1 MVSTNLFV
9 FIDNMRPEDV
19 MLYTWTAA
27 SHGLL
32 DDEISTVQA
41 CLVATTKNPHADPDI
56 QRQRVSMY
64 TTLFRALLTEKTR
77 QKPVEN
83 VRQHDSS
90 PAQDCSTRPA
100 HNPTRR
106 KSIWH
111 VLKQKITGCRQ

>member
-1 MVSTNLFV
+1 
-9 FIDNMRPEDV
+9 MRPEDV
-19 MLYTWTAA
+19 MLYTRTAA
-27 SHGLL
+27 AHGLL

-41 CLVATTKNPHADPDI
+41 CLIETAKHPHPDPEN

-77 QKPVEN
+77 QKPVQN
-83 VRQHDSS
+83 VGQNDSR

-111 VLKQKITGCRQ
+111 VLKQKITGCR